1 MKIKHVYIGLY
12 HYIERYGSVCSSDVR
27 GTLKPQDGIAGGYGG
42 AHELVERFKEGI
54 RLDFVDVKEHFVI
67 KWP

>member
-1 MKIKHVYIGLY
+1 MSALQMLG
-12 HYIERYGSVCSSDVR
+12 EPSN
-27 GTLKPQDGIAGGYGG
+27 PQDGIAGGYGG
-42 AHELVERFKEGI
+42 AHELVERFKEEI